1 MESNLLTRILAA
13 IVTVIALAVSF
24 VVGLVAALVTLGLVI
39 IGWMAFAF
47 RFWRLKRA
55 ARRQPE
61 AGHTTVEGE
70 YRVVHRQEG
79 RADD

>member
-1 MESNLLTRILAA
+1 MENNLFTRILAA
-13 IVTVIALAVSF
+13 VFTVIALAISF
-24 VVGLVAALVTLGLVI
+24 VVGLFAALVTIGLVV

-47 RFWRLKRA
+47 RYWQLKRA
-55 ARRQPE
+55 ASKQSS
-61 AGHTTVEGE
+61 ADSTTIEGE